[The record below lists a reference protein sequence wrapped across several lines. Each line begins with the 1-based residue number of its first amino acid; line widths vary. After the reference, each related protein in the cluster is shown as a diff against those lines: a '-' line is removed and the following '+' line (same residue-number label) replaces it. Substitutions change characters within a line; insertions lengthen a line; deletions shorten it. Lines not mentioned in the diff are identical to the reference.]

1 MIGLQLFAIALA
13 LVAPLAMWAAHRRR
27 PQPGIERAFALTIG
41 ISLLLLYCAGL
52 LEKFVDGEL
61 DAAHALPMQLCD
73 WTLMAVA
80 AALFW
85 RWQTCFEVAYFWG
98 LCGSSQAL
106 FTPAIPNELEVL
118 RQLTF
123 FLDHAGIIAGILFL
137 LLVPRMRPR
146 SFSRAVVWSEIY
158 LVLALIANALTGANY
173 GFLAHKPAQ
182 ASMLDLFS
190 QTHAL
195 YIAEIN
201 IVALVFFLAA
211 YAPWWIADR
220 LRRTRRAGAVN

>member
-1 MIGLQLFAIALA
+1 MISLQLFAIVLA
-13 LVAPLAMWAAHRRR
+13 VVAPLAMWAAHRRR
-27 PQPGIERAFALTIG
+27 PQPMLERAFALTIG

-52 LEKFVDGEL
+52 MEKFVDGEL

-73 WTLMAVA
+73 WTLFAVV

-85 RWQTCFEVAYFWG
+85 RWQTCFELAYFWG

-106 FTPAIPNELEVL
+106 LTPAIPHDLEVL

-123 FLDHAGIIAGILFL
+123 FLDHAGIVAGVLFL
-137 LLVPRMRPR
+137 LLVPKLRPR
-146 SFSRAVVWSEIY
+146 SFWRVVVWSEIY
-158 LVLALIANALTGANY
+158 LLLALIANALTGANY

-201 IVALVFFLAA
+201 IVALAFFAAA
-211 YAPWWIADR
+211 YVPWLIADR
-220 LRRTRRAGAVN
+220 LQRAAPIRPA